1 MKHTRMILLVFL
13 VLAVQTAAQEY
24 RGVTLEM
31 IVDNGAGR
39 SQVLA
44 LGLREGATPGIDPML
59 EEAELPPQPPN
70 EIFDTR
76 VVSTPGKSQL
86 GLGSLADY
94 RNFGTG
100 TSDVKETY
108 TISYQAGIN
117 ASGVTLSWGPEI
129 PGRVRGIV
137 IDGEDQSGKTSY
149 EAQFASGQIT
159 VELTFNP
166 STLSYEANPN
176 PMLFDV
182 SNKDP
187 LPTQTLTIT
196 PRGDSQASWTLATD
210 VEWLTL
216 DPSNGEGQG
225 TVEVMVNTRLLPA
238 GQYDGIITVRSLVFP
253 AQLDIP
259 VKMTMVVGVG
269 ETPVPGQLY
278 LGQNYPNPFGAA
290 AQSGSVSTRIE
301 VSLGTISST
310 AAPSLKIY
318 DLLGR
323 EVMDLSADL
332 QMQSGRQS
340 VRFDAA
346 SLPAGVYTYSLR
358 YGGQVRTRNM
368 ILSK

>member
-1 MKHTRMILLVFL
+1 
-13 VLAVQTAAQEY
+13 AAQEY

-31 IVDNGAGR
+31 TVDNGTGR

-44 LGLREGATPGIDPML
+44 LGLREGATPGIDPTL
-59 EEAELPPQPPN
+59 DEAELPPQPPN

-100 TSDVKETY
+100 TSDVKEIY
-108 TISYQAGIN
+108 TIAYQAGIN
-117 ASGVTLSWGPEI
+117 ASGVTISWGPEI
-129 PGRVRGIV
+129 PGRVRAIV

-149 EAQFASGQIT
+149 SAQFASGQMTI
-159 VELTFNP
+159 ELTFNP
-166 STLSYEANPN
+166 SPLSYEANPN
-176 PMLFDV
+176 PVLFDV

-196 PRGDSQASWTLATD
+196 PRGDDKATWTLATD
-210 VEWLTL
+210 VEWI
-216 DPSNGEGQG
+216 DIEPSSGEGQG
-225 TVEVMVNTRLLPA
+225 AVEVRVNTRLLPA
-238 GQYDGIITVRSLVFP
+238 GQYDGIITIRSLVYT
-253 AQLDIP
+253 AQLDVP
-259 VKMTMVVGVG
+259 VRMTMVVGVD

-290 AQSGSVSTRIE
+290 AQSGSVSTRID
-301 VSLGTISST
+301 VDLGTLSAS
-310 AAPSLKIY
+310 AAPSLKVY

-323 EVMDLSADL
+323 EVMDLSAGL
-332 QMQSGRQS
+332 QLRDGQQS

-346 SLPAGVYTYSLR
+346 SLPGGVYTYSLR
-358 YGGQVRTRNM
+358 YAGVVRTRSM